1 MVRRLSGGLLAG
13 LLLAPAPAAAA
24 VEPARSTATAR
35 APRPPENPWALT
47 YGLDRRG
54 DRYGRLD
61 YRLRWSFDDLSERA
75 SEPLRAPGAPLEET
89 VRGLMQ
95 GMGVELYGVRLRPF
109 RDLALSAPL
118 PRAEL
123 AASTAAA
130 SGAAPAPARER
141 WLRLYSWERLYEDLE
156 SSARRETERFIVRE
170 GFDRSLPAYRA
181 KPYDQKKA
189 LGAGLLDWGRGAL
202 TDMPSTTK

>member
-1 MVRRLSGGLLAG
+1 MSRLAGGLAA
-13 LLLAPAPAAAA
+13 LLLACAPAAPAA
-24 VEPARSTATAR
+24 EPAASTVTAR
-35 APRPPENPWALT
+35 GPRPLENPWALT

-61 YRLRWSFDDLSERA
+61 YRLRWSFDDLTDETPEA
-75 SEPLRAPGAPLEET
+75 PHAPGAPLEET

-109 RDLALSAPL
+109 RDLALTAPL
-118 PRAEL
+118 PRADF

-130 SGAAPAPARER
+130 AGAAPPPPER
-141 WLRLYSWERLYEDLE
+141 RLRVYSWGRFYEDLE
-156 SSARRETERFIVRE
+156 TSARRETERFIVKE
-170 GFDRSLPAYRA
+170 GFDRSLPAYRG

-189 LGAGLLDWGRGAL
+189 LGTGLLDWGRGAW
-202 TDMPSTTK
+202 TEEPAGR

>member
-1 MVRRLSGGLLAG
+1 MRGRSDGLLAG
-13 LLLAPAPAAAA
+13 LLLALAPGAASSQAA
-24 VEPARSTATAR
+24 TSTTTARAR

-61 YRLRWSFDDLSERA
+61 YRLRWSFSDLSGG
-75 SEPLRAPGAPLEET
+75 EPEEARAPSAPIEET

-109 RDLALSAPL
+109 RDLALSAPIA
-118 PRAEL
+118 RAEL
-123 AASTAAA
+123 STS
-130 SGAAPAPARER
+130 SGAAAGAPSAPARER
-141 WLRLYSWERLYEDLE
+141 WLRLYSWDRLYEDLE
-156 SSARRETERFIVRE
+156 SSARRETERFIVKE

-189 LGAGLLDWGRGAL
+189 LGTGFLDLGLGAL
-202 TDMPSTTK
+202 KE